1 MVTYIHIMA
10 PKCALS
16 LGPKS
21 ATSLVIFTHLV
32 KRGLSEPQMLSFEHI
47 LDPRNKCG
55 YLTHAIKRD
64 IDISVTTSCSLSN
77 VSPAML
83 ARSSSPNQAAR
94 SEFVRSQ
101 GVSAIPSPSRT
112 GSAFSSFEHQA
123 RFITVTL
130 PRLLNPHKVFF
141 TITHFVSILW
151 FTSYS
156 VTFGV
161 LGAQSILTRAH
172 RRSSTYRH
180 LVIYS
185 DPDPTV
191 SGGPPHKHL
200 ITGM

>member
-141 TITHFVSILW
+141 TITHFVSNYTMVYFLLRNIRGSRCAIYFDSRASTELYI
-151 FTSYS
+151 S
-156 VTFGV
+156 TFGD
-161 LGAQSILTRAH
+161 LQR
-172 RRSSTYRH
+172 
-180 LVIYS
+180 
-185 DPDPTV
+185 P
-191 SGGPPHKHL
+191 
-200 ITGM
+200 